1 MTELGMEKVR
11 GVFRRRKIP
20 IIATAVGVLGVA
32 AALIYQVEPGYK
44 ASAVIRVGEVQPA
57 KEYVAPTVAEQVGE
71 RLKSLRLAVMARPIV
86 LEAAT
91 SLGLVRDPKRA
102 DEVID
107 DIKSRMDVKVEGD
120 DTFLLSY
127 ADPNPEK
134 AKALVNKVAELFMK
148 HHVERREQV
157 ASATVAAFK
166 AELAT
171 LQPQLEAADKAV
183 REFKTKH
190 YGALPEQQESNLRT
204 LDQTT
209 MEVNIQSTN
218 LDLDQ
223 ERRRQLL
230 AAAMSP
236 LRHQEETL
244 AGELYEA
251 RTKYTSDN
259 PEVRKIQAEY
269 ERVHTQRVEDE
280 KGLNDKVRRSNPEL
294 MALEGEIGRT
304 KAILGGLRQR
314 QADVR
319 GRVEQT
325 AKNGQELAGLQSTY
339 DGLKEKYN
347 LTLSHIRDAE
357 LAAGLEKGL
366 ASMRFDLVEGATV
379 PQHAMSPNRPLL
391 GLGAIL
397 LALALGLGVGFALD
411 ANDSSIRDPEQLR
424 DVTVTTPILAII
436 PKVDLPK
443 GTYVQSHGPK
453 AEA

>member
-1 MTELGMEKVR
+1 MSELGMAKVR

-20 IIATAVGVLGVA
+20 IIATVVGVIGVA

-44 ASAVIRVGEVQPA
+44 ASAVIRVAEVQPA
-57 KEYVAPTVAEQVGE
+57 KEYVAPTVAEQIGD

-86 LEAAT
+86 LEAANA
-91 SLGLVRDPKRA
+91 LGIIRDPKKA
-102 DEVID
+102 EEIVD

-120 DTFLLSY
+120 DTFLLTY
-127 ADPNPEK
+127 ADRNPEK

-148 HHVERREQV
+148 HHVEHRQEV

-171 LQPQLEAADKAV
+171 LQPQMDAADKAV

-190 YGALPEQQESNLRT
+190 YGALPEQQEGNLRT

-209 MEVNIQSTN
+209 MEINIQSTN
-218 LDLDQ
+218 LDINM
-223 ERRRQLL
+223 ERRRQLM

-236 LRHQEETL
+236 LRHHEETL
-244 AGELYEA
+244 AGQLYDA

-259 PEVRKIQAEY
+259 PEVKKIQAEY
-269 ERVHTQRVEDE
+269 ERVHGQRLDDE
-280 KGLNDKVRRSNPEL
+280 KGLNEKVRRNNPEL
-294 MALEGEIGRT
+294 AALEGEIART
-304 KAILGGLRQR
+304 KSMLSGLRSR
-314 QADVR
+314 QNDVR
-319 GRVEQT
+319 GRVDAT

-357 LAAGLEKGL
+357 LAAGLERGL
-366 ASMRFDLVEGATV
+366 ASMRFDLVESATA
-379 PQHAMSPNRPLL
+379 PSRATSPNRALL
-391 GLGAIL
+391 GLGALL
-397 LALALGLGVGFALD
+397 LAMALGLGVGFALD

-424 DVTVTTPILAII
+424 DLSVTTPILAVI

-443 GTYVQSHGPK
+443 GGYINTHGPK

>member
-1 MTELGMEKVR
+1 MTELGIEKVR
-11 GVFRRRKIP
+11 GVFRRRKVA
-20 IIATAVGVLGVA
+20 IIAVAVGVLGVA

-44 ASAVIRVGEVQPA
+44 ASAVIRVAEVQPA
-57 KEYVAPTVAEQVGE
+57 KEYVAPTVAEQIGE

-86 LEAAT
+86 LEAAN
-91 SLGLVRDPKRA
+91 SLGLIRNPKQA
-102 DEVID
+102 EELID
-107 DIKSRMDVKVEGD
+107 DIKSRMDVKVEGE
-120 DTFLLSY
+120 DTFLLTY

-148 HHVERREQV
+148 HHVEHRQEV
-157 ASATVAAFK
+157 ATATVAAFK

-190 YGALPEQQESNLRT
+190 YGSLPEQQESNLRT

-209 MEVNIQSTN
+209 MEINIQSTN

-223 ERRRQLL
+223 ERRRQLM

-236 LRHQEETL
+236 LRHHEETL
-244 AGELYEA
+244 AGQLYEA

-269 ERVHTQRVEDE
+269 ERVHAQRVEDE
-280 KGLNDKVRRSNPEL
+280 KGLNERVRHNNPEL
-294 MALEGEIGRT
+294 VALEGEIART
-304 KAILGGLRQR
+304 KGMLAGLRAR

-319 GRVEQT
+319 GRVDAT

-339 DGLKEKYN
+339 DGLKDKYN

-357 LAAGLEKGL
+357 LAAGLERGL
-366 ASMRFDLVEGATV
+366 ASMRFDLVEGATI
-379 PQHAMSPNRPLL
+379 PQRAVSPNRALL

-397 LALALGLGVGFALD
+397 LAMALGLGVGFALD
-411 ANDSSIRDPEQLR
+411 ANDSAIRDPEQLR
-424 DVTVTTPILAII
+424 DLTVTTPILAVI

-443 GTYVQSHGPK
+443 GSYVQSHGPK

>member
-1 MTELGMEKVR
+1 MAEMGMEKVR
-11 GVFRRRKIP
+11 GVFRRRRVP
-20 IIATAVGVLGVA
+20 IVATAVGALGVA

-44 ASAVIRVGEVQPA
+44 AEAIIRVGEVQPA
-57 KEYVAPTVAEQVGE
+57 KEYVAPTVAEQVGD

-86 LEAAT
+86 LEAINA
-91 SLGLVRDPKRA
+91 LGLVRNPKQA
-102 DEVID
+102 DEVVD
-107 DIKSRMDVKVEGD
+107 DIKSRMDVKVEGE
-120 DTFLLSY
+120 DTFLLTY

-148 HHVERREQV
+148 RHVERREQV

-171 LQPQLEAADKAV
+171 LQPQMEAADKAV
-183 REFKTKH
+183 REYKTKH

-218 LDLDQ
+218 LDMDQ

-244 AGELYEA
+244 AGQLYEA
-251 RTKYTSDN
+251 RTKYTTDN
-259 PEVRKIQAEY
+259 PEVKKIQAEY
-269 ERVHTQRVEDE
+269 ERVHSQRLEDE
-280 KGLNDKVRRSNPEL
+280 RGLNDKVRRNNPEL

-304 KAILGGLRQR
+304 KAMLGGLRQR

-319 GRVEQT
+319 SRVDQT
-325 AKNGQELAGLQSTY
+325 AKNGQELAGLTSTY
-339 DGLKEKYN
+339 DALKEKYN

-424 DVTVTTPILAII
+424 DVTVTTPILAVI

>member
-1 MTELGMEKVR
+1 MSELGMSKVR

-44 ASAVIRVGEVQPA
+44 ASAVIRVAEVQPA
-57 KEYVAPTVAEQVGE
+57 KEYVAPTVAEQIGE
-71 RLKSLRLAVMARPIV
+71 RLKSLRLAIMARPIV
-86 LEAAT
+86 LEAANAT
-91 SLGLVRDPKRA
+91 GLIRDPKRA
-102 DEVID
+102 DEIVD
-107 DIKSRMDVKVEGD
+107 DIKSRMDVKVEGE
-120 DTFLLSY
+120 DTFLLTY

-134 AKALVNKVAELFMK
+134 AKAVVNKVSEIFMK
-148 HHVERREQV
+148 RHVERREQV

-171 LQPQLEAADKAV
+171 LQPQMEEADKAV
-183 REFKTKH
+183 REFKGKH

-218 LDLDQ
+218 LDMDN
-223 ERRRQLL
+223 ERRRQLM

-236 LRHQEETL
+236 LRHHEETL
-244 AGELYEA
+244 AGQLYDS

-259 PEVRKIQAEY
+259 PEVKKIQSEY
-269 ERVHTQRVEDE
+269 EKVHAQRLEDE
-280 KGLNDKVRRSNPEL
+280 KGLNDKVRKNNPEV

-304 KAILGGLRQR
+304 KAMLAGLRGR
-314 QADVR
+314 QNDVR
-319 GRVEQT
+319 KRVDET

-339 DGLKEKYN
+339 DSLKEKYN
-347 LTLSHIRDAE
+347 LTLSHVRDAE

-379 PQHAMSPNRPLL
+379 PTHTMSPNRPLL

-397 LALALGLGVGFALD
+397 LALALGLGIGFALD

-424 DVTVTTPILAII
+424 DITMTTPILAVI

-443 GTYVQSHGPK
+443 GSYLNTHGPK